1 MSRPIE
7 EFKRTAESVAAI
19 ANAQL
24 VGDSA
29 TIITGLTLSSKEVQ
43 EGDLFIA
50 LPGEKSHGADFAAEA
65 ISLGAVAVLTDAV
78 GAAKIKDVP
87 VIISANPRR
96 AAGVISAWFYSE
108 PMRDLYSVGV
118 TGTNGKTTVTTL
130 LHQIM
135 SAAGRESGLIG
146 TVETRIGDEVIASKR
161 TTPESSDLQ
170 ALSAVMR
177 ERHMR
182 NLVMEVSSHAIALER
197 VRGSHFAVVAFTN
210 LSQDHLDFHKTM
222 QAYFEAKA
230 KLFTFEFADLAVINI
245 DDAYGVKLAE
255 QTELPVMT
263 VSRHDQ
269 SATWHFAAIS
279 KDYVGAHVAIRGSG
293 GILIEGKVHLHGGY
307 NFDNLL
313 MAVAIATESGID
325 PIDIAAILPQLT
337 GAAGRLESVR
347 LGQNFTALVDYAH
360 SPDAVT
366 NVLDDLIPDISL
378 SPSTSL
384 AVEVPVSTTSVS
396 TTSFV
401 PPHYPVFALGDSV
414 MKGAAPTLAELGI
427 VVDAVQ
433 DRQGKMGADIFIQ
446 LQDLGVTMDAVVIHL
461 GTNGPMSQ
469 KTLDSMMDAVA
480 GVPRVVILTGKAN
493 RDWTDKN
500 NKKIR
505 ALPSAYPNVVVLDW
519 ELIATLCEG
528 RCLTADGIHLDSDGM
543 IYYSAE
549 IWKALGREIL

>member
-7 EFKRTAESVAAI
+7 EFKRTVEAVAAI
-19 ANAQL
+19 ANATL
-24 VGDSA
+24 TGNASTVIS
-29 TIITGLTLSSKEVQ
+29 GLTLNSNAVQ

-50 LPGEKSHGADFAAEA
+50 LPGEKAHGADFAADA
-65 ISLGAVAVLTDAV
+65 IARGAVAVLTDAE
-78 GAAKIKDVP
+78 GARKISGVP
-87 VIISANPRR
+87 VIVSSNPRR

-146 TVETRIGDEVIASKR
+146 TVETRIGDEVVASKR

-197 VRGSHFAVVAFTN
+197 IRGSHFSVVAFTN
-210 LSQDHLDFHKTM
+210 LSQDHLDFHKSM
-222 QAYFEAKA
+222 DDYFAAKS

-245 DDAYGVKLAE
+245 DDAYGVKLASS
-255 QTELPVMT
+255 TELPVMT
-263 VSRHDQ
+263 VSRHDHN
-269 SATWHFAAIS
+269 ATWHYVSITR
-279 KDYVGAHVAIRGSG
+279 DYVGAHVAIRGSA

-337 GAAGRLESVR
+337 GAAGRLEAVR

-360 SPDAVT
+360 SPDAVAR
-366 NVLDDLIPDISL
+366 VLETAHEITDGRVI
-378 SPSTSL
+378 
-384 AVEVPVSTTSVS
+384 AVLGCGGDRDSSKRPLMGK
-396 TTSFV
+396 
-401 PPHYPVFALGDSV
+401 ALH
-414 MKGAAPTLAELGI
+414 E
-427 VVDAVQ
+427 
-433 DRQGKMGADIFIQ
+433 GADVAIFTSDNPRSEKPDAILVQMTLGLDIQ
-446 LQDLGVTMDAVVIHL
+446 EPSAIIEDRADAIRAAVNEAQAGDVVLVLGKGHEKGQEI
-461 GTNGPMSQ
+461 
-469 KTLDSMMDAVA
+469 A
-480 GVPRVVILTGKAN
+480 GVNHPFDDRVELAKAIE
-493 RDWTDKN
+493 DK
-500 NKKIR
+500 K
-505 ALPSAYPNVVVLDW
+505 
-519 ELIATLCEG
+519 
-528 RCLTADGIHLDSDGM
+528 
-543 IYYSAE
+543 
-549 IWKALGREIL
+549 

>member
-7 EFKRTAESVAAI
+7 EFKRTVEAVAAI
-19 ANAQL
+19 ANATL
-24 VGDSA
+24 TGNASTVIS
-29 TIITGLTLSSKEVQ
+29 GLTLNSNAVQ

-50 LPGEKSHGADFAAEA
+50 LPGEKAHGADFAADA
-65 ISLGAVAVLTDAV
+65 IARGAVAVLTDAE
-78 GAAKIKDVP
+78 GASKISDVP
-87 VIISANPRR
+87 VIVSSNPRR

-146 TVETRIGDEVIASKR
+146 TVETRIGDEVVASKR

-197 VRGSHFAVVAFTN
+197 IRGSHFSVVAFTN
-210 LSQDHLDFHKTM
+210 LSQDHLDFHKSM
-222 QAYFEAKA
+222 DDYFAAKS

-245 DDAYGVKLAE
+245 DDAYGVRLASS
-255 QTELPVMT
+255 TELPVMT
-263 VSRHDQ
+263 VSRHDHN
-269 SATWHFAAIS
+269 ATWHYVSITR
-279 KDYVGAHVAIRGSG
+279 DYVGAHVAIRGSA

-337 GAAGRLESVR
+337 GAAGRLEAVR

-360 SPDAVT
+360 SPDAVAR
-366 NVLDDLIPDISL
+366 VLETAHEITDGRVIAVLGCGGDRD
-378 SPSTSL
+378 TSKRPL
-384 AVEVPVSTTSVS
+384 MGK
-396 TTSFV
+396 
-401 PPHYPVFALGDSV
+401 ALH
-414 MKGAAPTLAELGI
+414 E
-427 VVDAVQ
+427 
-433 DRQGKMGADIFIQ
+433 GADVAIFTSDNPRSEKPEAILVQMTLGLDIQ
-446 LQDLGVTMDAVVIHL
+446 EPSAIIEDRADAIRAAVNEAQAGDVVLVLGKGHEKGQEI
-461 GTNGPMSQ
+461 
-469 KTLDSMMDAVA
+469 A
-480 GVPRVVILTGKAN
+480 GVNHPFDDRVELAKAIE
-493 RDWTDKN
+493 DK
-500 NKKIR
+500 K
-505 ALPSAYPNVVVLDW
+505 
-519 ELIATLCEG
+519 
-528 RCLTADGIHLDSDGM
+528 
-543 IYYSAE
+543 
-549 IWKALGREIL
+549 

>member
-1 MSRPIE
+1 MPRPIE
-7 EFKRTAESVAAI
+7 EFKRSLESVAAI
-19 ANAQL
+19 ANAEL
-24 VGDSA
+24 IGDAA
-29 TIITGLTLSSKEVQ
+29 TIITGLTLSSKDVQ
-43 EGDLFIA
+43 AGDLFIA
-50 LPGEKSHGADFAAEA
+50 LPGEKHHGAKFAADA
-65 ISLGAVAVLTDAV
+65 ISQGAVAVLTDLA
-78 GAAKIKDVP
+78 GAEMIKGFP
-87 VIISANPRR
+87 VIVSSNPRR

-146 TVETRIGDEVIASKR
+146 TVETRIGQEVVASKR

-230 KLFTFEFADLAVINI
+230 RLFTFEFADLAVINI
-245 DDAYGVKLAE
+245 DDSYGVKLAE

-263 VSRHDQ
+263 VSRHEQ
-269 SATWHFAAIS
+269 TATWHYASIS

-337 GAAGRLESVR
+337 GAVGRLDAVR

-366 NVLDDLIPDISL
+366 RVLETAREISDGRVI
-378 SPSTSL
+378 
-384 AVEVPVSTTSVS
+384 AVLGCGGDRDSSKR
-396 TTSFV
+396 
-401 PPHYPVFALGDSV
+401 ALMG
-414 MKGAAPTLAELGI
+414 KAL
-427 VVDAVQ
+427 Q
-433 DRQGKMGADIFIQ
+433 DGADVAIFTSDNPRSEKADAILVQ
-446 LQDLGVTMDAVVIHL
+446 MTLGLEINEPSAVIEDRADA
-461 GTNGPMSQ
+461 
-469 KTLDSMMDAVA
+469 
-480 GVPRVVILTGKAN
+480 
-493 RDWTDKN
+493 
-500 NKKIR
+500 IR
-505 ALPSAYPNVVVLDW
+505 AAVNEAQEGDLVLVLGKGHEKGQEINGTVHPFDDRV
-519 ELIATLCEG
+519 ELARAIE
-528 RCLTADGIHLDSDGM
+528 D
-543 IYYSAE
+543 
-549 IWKALGREIL
+549 KK

>member
-7 EFKRTAESVAAI
+7 EYKRTVEAVAAI
-19 ANAQL
+19 ANATL
-24 VGDSA
+24 IGNSSTVIS
-29 TIITGLTLSSKEVQ
+29 GLTLSSKDVQ

-50 LPGEKSHGADFAAEA
+50 LSGENFHGADFASDA
-65 ISLGAVAVLTDAV
+65 IARGAVAVLTDEAGAV
-78 GAAKIKDVP
+78 KISGVP
-87 VIISANPRR
+87 VIVSSNPRR

-146 TVETRIGDEVIASKR
+146 TVETRIGDEVISSLR

-197 VRGSHFAVVAFTN
+197 IRGSHFAVVAFTN

-222 QAYFEAKA
+222 EEYFAVKS
-230 KLFTFEFADLAVINI
+230 KLFTFEFGDLAVINI
-245 DDAYGVKLAE
+245 DDSYGKTLAE
-255 QTELPVMT
+255 STELPVMS
-263 VSRHDQ
+263 VSRLDQ
-269 SATWHFAAIS
+269 SATWHYASIES
-279 KDYVGAHVAIRGSG
+279 DYVGAHIAIRGSG

-307 NFDNLL
+307 NYDNLL

-360 SPDAVT
+360 SPDAVAR
-366 NVLDDLIPDISL
+366 VLETAHEITDGRVIAVLGCGGNRDTSKRALMGKALHEGADVAIYTSDNPRTEKPEAILVQMTLGLDIQEPSAIIPDRTEAIQS
-378 SPSTSL
+378 
-384 AVEVPVSTTSVS
+384 AVNQAQDGDLVLI
-396 TTSFV
+396 
-401 PPHYPVFALGDSV
+401 LG
-414 MKGAAPTLAELGI
+414 KGHEKGQEI
-427 VVDAVQ
+427 D
-433 DRQGKMGADIFIQ
+433 G
-446 LQDLGVTMDAVVIHL
+446 VIH
-461 GTNGPMSQ
+461 PF
-469 KTLDSMMDAVA
+469 DD
-480 GVPRVVILTGKAN
+480 RVELARAIE
-493 RDWTDKN
+493 DK
-500 NKKIR
+500 K
-505 ALPSAYPNVVVLDW
+505 
-519 ELIATLCEG
+519 
-528 RCLTADGIHLDSDGM
+528 
-543 IYYSAE
+543 
-549 IWKALGREIL
+549 

>member
-7 EFKRTAESVAAI
+7 EFKRTVEAVAAI
-19 ANAQL
+19 ANATMTGNAST
-24 VGDSA
+24 VIS
-29 TIITGLTLSSKEVQ
+29 GLTINSNAVQ

-50 LPGEKSHGADFAAEA
+50 LPGEKAHGADFAADA
-65 ISLGAVAVLTDAV
+65 IARGAVAVLTDAE
-78 GAAKIKDVP
+78 GAHKISGVP
-87 VIISANPRR
+87 VIVSSNPRR

-146 TVETRIGDEVIASKR
+146 TVETRIGDEVVASKR

-197 VRGSHFAVVAFTN
+197 IRGSHFSVVAFTN
-210 LSQDHLDFHKTM
+210 LSQDHLDFHKSM
-222 QAYFEAKA
+222 DDYFAAKS

-245 DDAYGVKLAE
+245 DDAYGVKLASA
-255 QTELPVMT
+255 TELPVMT
-263 VSRHDQ
+263 VSRHDHN
-269 SATWHFAAIS
+269 ATWHYVS
-279 KDYVGAHVAIRGSG
+279 MTRDYVGAHVAIRGSA

-337 GAAGRLESVR
+337 GAAGRLEAVR

-360 SPDAVT
+360 SPDAVAR
-366 NVLDDLIPDISL
+366 VLETAHEITDGRVI
-378 SPSTSL
+378 
-384 AVEVPVSTTSVS
+384 AVLGCGGDRDASKRPLMGK
-396 TTSFV
+396 
-401 PPHYPVFALGDSV
+401 ALH
-414 MKGAAPTLAELGI
+414 E
-427 VVDAVQ
+427 
-433 DRQGKMGADIFIQ
+433 GADVAIFTSDNPRSEKPEAILVQMTLGLDIQ
-446 LQDLGVTMDAVVIHL
+446 EPSAIIEDRADAIRAAVNEAQAGDVVLVLGKGHEKGQEI
-461 GTNGPMSQ
+461 
-469 KTLDSMMDAVA
+469 A
-480 GVPRVVILTGKAN
+480 GVNQPFDDRVELAKAIE
-493 RDWTDKN
+493 DK
-500 NKKIR
+500 K
-505 ALPSAYPNVVVLDW
+505 
-519 ELIATLCEG
+519 
-528 RCLTADGIHLDSDGM
+528 
-543 IYYSAE
+543 
-549 IWKALGREIL
+549 